1 MSDNNRTNKRMIRI
15 GATGVIVAVAAIAA
29 SYLIRPATDSR
40 STASVS
46 APAQGEPENLAAPA
60 NPSGGSKP

>member
-1 MSDNNRTNKRMIRI
+1 MRDEDRSNNRVIRI
-15 GATGVIVAVAAIAA
+15 AVIAMMVVVAAVAAGYLLGPA
-29 SYLIRPATDSR
+29 SDPRT
-40 STASVS
+40 TASVS